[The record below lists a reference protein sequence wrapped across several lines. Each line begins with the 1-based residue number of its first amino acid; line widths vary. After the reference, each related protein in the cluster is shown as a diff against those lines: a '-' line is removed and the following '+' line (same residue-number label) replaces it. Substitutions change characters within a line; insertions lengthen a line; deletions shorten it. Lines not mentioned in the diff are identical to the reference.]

1 MKPRLVVLLC
11 LFNLTLLGVG
21 CFWFGV
27 YFNAR
32 SARDR
37 LADGAVAG
45 EAQRR
50 AVAIAAAAARALP
63 AAPVLIYKTNQFRW
77 SQLES
82 TDYRQYIANLRAIG
96 CPEATV
102 RDIIITDVMRVYAA
116 RRGKFYQNGRA
127 FKYWETDEKRKLK
140 QTQLEERE
148 AQLALIDK
156 ELPAVLRELLG
167 INYERELNKYFV
179 DAEEDDRR
187 LAFLSEDKRAQ
198 ALALRDQF
206 ESRREQAL
214 WQAPNGR
221 PTPGQAEQLREI
233 DREQD
238 AALAGAMTAEEK
250 YEFDLTTSPTADR
263 MRREL
268 IGFNPTQAEFQEI
281 FSRERAL
288 DAAYAYQDTNDET
301 VGAAKAADEQKML
314 ADLEAAL
321 GPERAAQ
328 FEQAGNP
335 DFQSLTLLAARFD
348 LPPEVS
354 QTVLEMRRLAEE
366 ARSQLLINQDIPADR
381 RNAALNAIQAEAE
394 RATRETL
401 GDKAYAEYSRSAT
414 WIRGLGA
421 N

>member
-1 MKPRLVVLLC
+1 MKPRLAALIC

-21 CFWFGV
+21 YFWFGV
-27 YFNAR
+27 YFDAR

-37 LADGAVAG
+37 IAAGAAPG

-50 AVAIAAAAARALP
+50 AAAAAAAARALP
-63 AAPVLIYKTNQFRW
+63 APPALIYKTNQFRW

-102 RDIIITDVMRVYAA
+102 RDIIITDVLRVYAA

-167 INYERELNKYFV
+167 INYEREINKYFV

-198 ALALRDQF
+198 VLGLRDQF
-206 ESRREQAL
+206 ESRRDQVL

-281 FSRERAL
+281 FSREQAL

-301 VGAAKAADEQKML
+301 VGEAKAADEQKMR
-314 ADLEAAL
+314 AELEAAL

-335 DFQSLTLLAARFD
+335 ELQSLTLLAARFD

-354 QTVLEMRRLAEE
+354 QTVLEMRRLAED

-401 GDKAYAEYSRSAT
+401 GEKAYTEYARSAT

>member
-1 MKPRLVVLLC
+1 M
-11 LFNLTLLGVG
+11 
-21 CFWFGV
+21 
-27 YFNAR
+27 A
-32 SARDR
+32 ARDI
-37 LADGAVAG
+37 APPAPPAV
-45 EAQRR
+45 
-50 AVAIAAAAARALP
+50 
-63 AAPVLIYKTNQFRW
+63 IYRTNQFRW

-102 RDIIITDVMRVYAA
+102 RDIVITDVMRLYAA

-127 FKYWETDEKRKLK
+127 FKYWETDEKRTLK
-140 QTQLEERE
+140 QAQLEARE

-179 DAEEDDRR
+179 DAEDDDRR

-198 ALALRDQF
+198 VLALRDQF
-206 ESRREQAL
+206 ESRRQAVL
-214 WQAPNGR
+214 WDAPNGQ
-221 PTPGQAEQLREI
+221 PTPGQTELLRQI

-238 AALAGAMTAEEK
+238 ATLTGVLTAEEK
-250 YEFDLTTSPTADR
+250 QEFDLTTSPTAER

-268 IGFNPTQAEFQEI
+268 IGFNPSEAEFQKI
-281 FSRERAL
+281 FAREQAL

-301 VGAAKAADEQKML
+301 VLAAKTADEEKMRGEI
-314 ADLEAAL
+314 EAEL

-335 DFQSLTLLAARFD
+335 DFQSLTLLAERFD

-354 QTVLEMRRLAEE
+354 QSVLEMRRLAEE
-366 ARSQLLINQDIPADR
+366 TRNQVIFNQNIPADR
-381 RNAALNAIQAEAE
+381 RAAALNAIQAETE
-394 RATRETL
+394 RAAREAL
-401 GDKAYAEYSRSAT
+401 GEQAYTEYARSAA
-414 WIRGLGA
+414 WIKGLGA